1 MLRSTTPFLAIPLLA
16 LLVLATSTATSHRI
30 KSTTLRVLP
39 NVEMHILP
47 LTLEGAI
54 AE

>member
-16 LLVLATSTATSHRI
+16 LLVVATSTATSNRI
-30 KSTTLRVLP
+30 KSTTLRVSP

-47 LTLEGAI
+47 VTLEGAF